1 MNRRKSTRSASEHTV
16 VITDVQNMFWKL
28 AWDIKQ
34 FDEIQRNQPD
44 FVAPLAYAAINV
56 CIAATSLRDWVVS
69 EVRSLRRDQGLADMR
84 EQAIREQI
92 YRYVPQQQMC
102 EAIANTAKHSR
113 LSEGDWQG
121 GSVRVNFHEPDEW
134 TPGGYMLMH
143 IHGNQRHEIGLNEFM
158 ALERCW
164 WLALHQLGFAFQ
176 HSGPDWW
183 QARLR
188 SIFGDRAATGIL
200 TADPQL
206 SPDRSEAA
214 TDDLV

>member
-1 MNRRKSTRSASEHTV
+1 MNRQKSNRSASEHTV

-69 EVRSLRRDQGLADMR
+69 EVVSLRRAQGAPYVR

-92 YRYVPQQQMC
+92 YRHVPQQQMC

-113 LSEGDWQG
+113 LEERDWQG
-121 GSVRVNFHEPDEW
+121 GSVRVDFHEPDEW

-143 IHGNQRHEIGLNEFM
+143 IHGNHRHEIGLNEFM

-164 WLALHQLGFAFQ
+164 WGALHQLGFAF
-176 HSGPDWW
+176 HHNGPDWW

-188 SIFGDRAATGIL
+188 SIFGDRAATGVPPP
-200 TADPQL
+200 DPRQE
-206 SPDRSEAA
+206 PHPFDGA
-214 TDDLV
+214 TDT